1 MKKKTYKQIEA
12 SRNRR
17 LWITQVILPVAGFV
31 VTVASNDNLRTSIAT
46 QFGKVKNKLK
56 DKFTN

>member
-31 VTVASNDNLRTSIAT
+31 VTVASNDNLRTSIVT